1 MGDVR
6 NHNNT
11 KTLILNNY
19 FMVTGGVLGSL
30 TLDTVK
36 AWYFSRHRRS
46 TTTAPF
52 PKTGLL
58 VATLVSFK
66 LIVLDRSVAPL

>member
-1 MGDVR
+1 MGEAGGE
-6 NHNNT
+6 
-11 KTLILNNY
+11 
-19 FMVTGGVLGSL
+19 TGIR

-36 AWYFSRHRRS
+36 AQYFSRHRRS

-58 VATLVSFK
+58 VATLFSFK